1 MTTNLPTSWSSSFQP
16 NWYDMYRIL
25 EATRA
30 LSNVVTYNAQG
41 TISLSTGTGTQNT
54 LAGPS
59 VPFVKR
65 RGKTDSDV
73 MVLLMM
79 TSFIGAGTSPVV
91 TWGIGAGTA
100 AGTNKDTDVCSWAGT
115 TGHHDP
121 QLAVQRI
128 TGLDAGL
135 YNMNLY
141 YRMSGT
147 ASPNINL
154 NNGDSVTM
162 IFQELPL

>member
-1 MTTNLPTSWSSSFQP
+1 MTADLPSGWASGFQP
-16 NWYDMYRIL
+16 NWWDLYRML

-41 TISLSTGTGTQNT
+41 TVSLSSGTGTLNT

-65 RGKTDSDV
+65 RGFTNSDV
-73 MVLLMM
+73 LVFLAL
-79 TSFIGAGTSPVV
+79 TSFIGAGTTPGV

-100 AGTNKDTDVCSWAGT
+100 IGTNKDTDVCSWAGT
-115 TGHHDP
+115 VGHHDP
-121 QLAVQRI
+121 QMGVQRI

-147 ASPNINL
+147 ATPNINI